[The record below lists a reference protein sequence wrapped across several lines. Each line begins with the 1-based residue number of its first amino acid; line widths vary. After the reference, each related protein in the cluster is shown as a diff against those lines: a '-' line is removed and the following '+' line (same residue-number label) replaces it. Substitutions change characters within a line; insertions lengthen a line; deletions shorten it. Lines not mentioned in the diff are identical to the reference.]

1 MKTDN
6 EIMFSVEVT
15 TYNQKDYIA
24 LPLQS
29 ILNQKHSYK
38 YEILVSDDCSTDG
51 TQDIIKEY
59 KKKYPDIIMI
69 CI

>member
-24 LPLQS
+24 QTLQS

-59 KKKYPDIIMI
+59 KKNTLI
-69 CI
+69 